1 MTTQHLIGELVT
13 RLERLQAVTR
23 DDAAR
28 EVADLRHQVETGPV
42 CRLAAGLARAL
53 ALADRACW
61 ESLDRGDAG
70 AFARQ
75 SAAGADLRLFGECA
89 RLTGPGSTQ

>member
-1 MTTQHLIGELVT
+1 MTTQHLIGEMVT

-28 EVADLRHQVETGPV
+28 EVADLRYRAETGPV
-42 CRLAAGLARAL
+42 SRLAAVLARAL

-61 ESLDRGDAG
+61 ESLDRGDAA

>member
-1 MTTQHLIGELVT
+1 MTAQHLIGELVT
-13 RLERLQAVTR
+13 RLEQLQAVTR

-28 EVADLRHQVETGPV
+28 EVADLRYQVEAGPV
-42 CRLAAGLARAL
+42 SRLASELGRAL

-61 ESLDRGDAG
+61 ESLDRGDAV

-75 SAAGADLRLFGECA
+75 AAAGADLRLFGECA
-89 RLTGPGSTQ
+89 RLTRG